1 MNRIARYLDPQ
12 ADDVVSYSYDA
23 DGNGVPSGST
33 PDVFAFGGRNF
44 DPEVPLQFN
53 MLRHFD
59 PTVGQWMSED
69 PIGHA
74 GDDENLRRYVGE

>member
-1 MNRIARYLDPQ
+1 MNRITQYLDPQ
-12 ADDVVSYSYDA
+12 ADDVVSYVVA
-23 DGNGVPSGST
+23 DEQPT
-33 PDVFAFGGRNF
+33 PDAFTF
-44 DPEVPLQFN
+44 DG
-53 MLRHFD
+53 RHFD